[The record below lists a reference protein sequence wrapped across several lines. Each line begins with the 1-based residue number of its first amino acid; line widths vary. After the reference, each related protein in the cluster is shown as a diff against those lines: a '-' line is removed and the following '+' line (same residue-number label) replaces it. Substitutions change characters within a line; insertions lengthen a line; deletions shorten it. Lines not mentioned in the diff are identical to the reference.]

1 MKLKE
6 IMSIIVDNSDTE
18 KRVEENHSYYALF
31 KDSMEVCSVDPND
44 RYFYTVYKT
53 GEATKHNKRS
63 GVTIA
68 TGYVTS
74 MLLPDVDYVLYSNI
88 PVVRAGYLT
97 YDRNIISAKRLL
109 ADIFDSAVLD
119 EKDMEFVSM
128 TPHREENKV
137 SAIEVKRGPYI
148 IKMCSIGELVA
159 LNIDRKIVG
168 MKSLPYMKSMRKAI
182 YVYIVKES
190 KLHNYIGSED
200 KIKTGNIIQD
210 IIDSCHEL
218 YPEIS
223 MKWKN
228 LNTKYLFY

>member
-1 MKLKE
+1 MTLDQ
-6 IMSIIVDNSDTE
+6 IMSIIIDNSDPE
-18 KRVEENHSYYALF
+18 KRKEENHSYYALF
-31 KDSMEVCSVDPND
+31 KDSMEVCSVDTND

-63 GVTIA
+63 GLTIA

-74 MLLPDVDYVLYSNI
+74 MLRPDADYVLYSNI

-109 ADIFDSAVLD
+109 ADIFDSAILD
-119 EKDMEFVSM
+119 EKDLEFVSM

>member
-6 IMSIIVDNSDTE
+6 IMSIIVDNSDPE
-18 KRVEENHSYYALF
+18 KRIEENHYYALL
-31 KDSMEVCSVDPND
+31 KDSMEVCTKDPND

-63 GVTIA
+63 GLTIA
-68 TGYVTS
+68 TGYITS
-74 MLLPDVDYVLYSNI
+74 MLRPDVDYVLYSNI
-88 PVVRAGYLT
+88 PVVRAGYLI

-109 ADIFDSAVLD
+109 ADIFDSAILD
-119 EKDMEFVSM
+119 EKDLEFVSM
-128 TPHREENKV
+128 KPHREENKV
-137 SAIEVKRGPYI
+137 SAIEVKRGPYM

-168 MKSLPYMKSMRKAI
+168 IKSLPYMKSMRKAI

>member
-18 KRVEENHSYYALF
+18 KEVEEKHRYYALR
-31 KDSMEVCSVDPND
+31 KDSMDICSIDPND
-44 RYFYTVYKT
+44 RYYYTVYKT
-53 GEATKHNKRS
+53 GEVTKYSKRS
-63 GVTIA
+63 GLTVA
-68 TGYVTS
+68 TGYADS
-74 MLLPDVDYVLYSNI
+74 ILPNVEYMLYSTI

-109 ADIFDSAVLD
+109 ADIFDSAILD
-119 EKDMEFVSM
+119 EKDLEFVSM

-148 IKMCSIGELVA
+148 IKMCSIGELVG
-159 LNIDRKIVG
+159 LNIDRKMVG
-168 MKSLPYMKSMRKAI
+168 MKSLPYMKSMRKVI

-210 IIDSCHEL
+210 IIDSCREL

-228 LNTKYLFY
+228 LDTKYLFY

>member
-6 IMSIIVDNSDTE
+6 IMSIIVDNSDPE
-18 KRVEENHSYYALF
+18 KRKEENHSYYALF
-31 KDSMEVCSVDPND
+31 KDSMEICTKDPND

-74 MLLPDVDYVLYSNI
+74 MLPDVDYVLYSNI
-88 PVVRAGYLT
+88 PVVRAGYLI

-109 ADIFDSAVLD
+109 ADIFDSAVLE
-119 EKDMEFVSM
+119 EKDLEFVSM

>member
-1 MKLKE
+1 MTLDQ
-6 IMSIIVDNSDTE
+6 IMSIIIDNSDPE
-18 KRVEENHSYYALF
+18 KRKEENHSYYALF
-31 KDSMEVCSVDPND
+31 KDSMEVCSVDTND

-74 MLLPDVDYVLYSNI
+74 MLPDVEYMLYSNI
-88 PVVRAGYLT
+88 PVVRAGYLI

-109 ADIFDSAVLD
+109 ADIFDSAVLE
-119 EKDMEFVSM
+119 EKDLEFVSM

-137 SAIEVKRGPYI
+137 SAIEVKRRPYM

-159 LNIDRKIVG
+159 LNIDRKMVG
-168 MKSLPYMKSMRKAI
+168 IKSLPYMKSMRKAI

>member
-1 MKLKE
+1 MTLDQ
-6 IMSIIVDNSDTE
+6 IMSIIIDNSDPE
-18 KRVEENHSYYALF
+18 KRKEENHSYYALF
-31 KDSMEVCSVDPND
+31 KDSMEVCSVDTND

-63 GVTIA
+63 GLTIA

-74 MLLPDVDYVLYSNI
+74 MLRPDADYVLYSNI

-109 ADIFDSAVLD
+109 ADIFDSAILD
-119 EKDMEFVSM
+119 EKDLEFVSM

-159 LNIDRKIVG
+159 LNIDRKMVG
-168 MKSLPYMKSMRKAI
+168 IKSLPYMKSMRKAI

-218 YPEIS
+218 YPEIN
-223 MKWKN
+223 MKWKG
-228 LNTKYLFY
+228 LSTRYLFY

>member
-6 IMSIIVDNSDTE
+6 IMSIIVDNSDPE
-18 KRVEENHSYYALF
+18 KRKEENHSYYALF
-31 KDSMEVCSVDPND
+31 KDSMEICTKDPND

-74 MLLPDVDYVLYSNI
+74 MLPDVDYVLYSNI
-88 PVVRAGYLT
+88 PVVRAGYLI

-109 ADIFDSAVLD
+109 ADIFDSAVLE
-119 EKDMEFVSM
+119 EKDLEFVSM

-137 SAIEVKRGPYI
+137 SAIEVKRRPYM

-159 LNIDRKIVG
+159 LNIDRKMVG
-168 MKSLPYMKSMRKAI
+168 IKSLPYMKSMRKAI

>member
-1 MKLKE
+1 
-6 IMSIIVDNSDTE
+6 
-18 KRVEENHSYYALF
+18 
-31 KDSMEVCSVDPND
+31 
-44 RYFYTVYKT
+44 
-53 GEATKHNKRS
+53 
-63 GVTIA
+63 
-68 TGYVTS
+68 
-74 MLLPDVDYVLYSNI
+74 
-88 PVVRAGYLT
+88 
-97 YDRNIISAKRLL
+97 
-109 ADIFDSAVLD
+109 
-119 EKDMEFVSM
+119 
-128 TPHREENKV
+128 
-137 SAIEVKRGPYI
+137 
-148 IKMCSIGELVA
+148 MCSIGELVA

-168 MKSLPYMKSMRKAI
+168 IKSLPYMKSMRKAI

>member
-6 IMSIIVDNSDTE
+6 IMSIIVDNSDPE
-18 KRVEENHSYYALF
+18 KRIEENHYYALL
-31 KDSMEVCSVDPND
+31 KDSMEVCTKDPND

-63 GVTIA
+63 GLTIA

-74 MLLPDVDYVLYSNI
+74 MLRPDVDYVLYSNI
-88 PVVRAGYLT
+88 PVVRAGYLI

-109 ADIFDSAVLD
+109 ADIFDSAILD
-119 EKDMEFVSM
+119 EKDLEFVSM
-128 TPHREENKV
+128 KPHREENKV
-137 SAIEVKRGPYI
+137 SAIEVKRGPYM

-168 MKSLPYMKSMRKAI
+168 IKSLPYMKSMRKAI

-210 IIDSCHEL
+210 IIDSCLEL

>member
-31 KDSMEVCSVDPND
+31 KDSMEVCSVDLGG
-44 RYFYTVYKT
+44 RRIITKKKT

-74 MLLPDVDYVLYSNI
+74 MLPDVDYVLYSNI
-88 PVVRAGYLT
+88 PVVRAGYLI

-119 EKDMEFVSM
+119 EKDLEFVSM

-168 MKSLPYMKSMRKAI
+168 IKSLPYMKSMRKAI